1 MCNLAGYIGE
11 KQAAPILLEML
22 KRQEGLDAGFYTG
35 IATIHEGKIY
45 YAKVIGDTQ
54 TLIDSKQV
62 QNFPGTVGFIHS
74 RTPSGGDVAWGHPFV
89 HIDGDDVPHAYIAN
103 GASGRF
109 KNNNDRYTA
118 IAQELSDEGYVLTSK
133 NKSCTEYHVLKD
145 GDGVHMSD
153 AMCELIARNLDRGAK
168 DIPTAM
174 ADAFCEM
181 PGEIVGLFL
190 SLTAPDS
197 ISYSRINMPMFV
209 GFAEDGAYLASSPT
223 AFDEGVSY
231 PELLPVCS
239 SGTVYKDR
247 FVAIPYKNAP
257 VEVAPITNELMS
269 EMYRGVYE
277 ALSKKEM
284 SYQDLLANVIKP
296 RLKGDACYQIA
307 AITYKILYDIDKKNR
322 LKIRT
327 ERHSVDGVCDGFEA
341 PIFMLSVKSF

>member
-1 MCNLAGYIGE
+1 MCNIAGYIGE
-11 KQAAPILLEML
+11 KQAAPILLEMI
-22 KRQEGLDAGFYTG
+22 KRQEGLDSGFYTG

-54 TLIDSKQV
+54 TLIDSEQV
-62 QNFPGTVGFIHS
+62 QSFPGTVGFIHS

-89 HIDGDDVPHAYIAN
+89 HMDGDEVLHAYIAN
-103 GASGRF
+103 GASGFF
-109 KNNNDRYTA
+109 KKNNDRYTA
-118 IAQELSDEGYVLTSK
+118 LAQELLDDGYVLTSK

-145 GDGVHMSD
+145 GDGIHMSD
-153 AMCELIARNLDRGAK
+153 AMCSLIARNLNRGAK

-174 ADAFCEM
+174 TDAFCEM

-209 GFAEDGAYLASSPT
+209 GFADHGAYLASSPT

-231 PELLPVCS
+231 PELLPACS

-257 VEVAPITNELMS
+257 AKIAPITNEVISDIYTCVCEVLS
-269 EMYRGVYE
+269 E
-277 ALSKKEM
+277 KEM
-284 SYQDLLANVIKP
+284 PFPKLVKDVIKP
-296 RLKGDACYQIA
+296 RLKDGDCYQASTIA
-307 AITYKILYDIDKKNR
+307 YRILYDADKKNR

-341 PIFMLSVKSF
+341 PVFMLSIK